1 VSALPVGPEFSRRS
15 GGFKLPPRSLG
26 LRQVGQCHLQ
36 QRLDVDIQAF
46 DRTGPRRRTDN
57 QPMPTASPV
66 ADDGAE
72 AGLNRE

>member
-1 VSALPVGPEFSRRS
+1 MSALPVGPEVSRRS
-15 GGFKLPPRSLG
+15 GGAKLPPRWLG

-66 ADDGAE
+66 AYDEAE
-72 AGLNRE
+72 AGLGHE